1 MDLTHKL
8 DLAAAAA
15 VLAAIAAL
23 VAALAASVAAALAAS
38 VAAALAVEEMEAIR
52 SIFCFRRSISLSSS
66 FLVDDGDS

>member
-15 VLAAIAAL
+15 VLAALAAL
-23 VAALAASVAAALAAS
+23 VAALAAS